1 MIRFHVQETTEDTFA
16 IDSQGPLQAAHAVLV
31 RPLLAWWNPLWHHG
45 DPCTHSLTQRPA
57 PSAFD

>member
-31 RPLLAWWNPLWHHG
+31 SSSPRLVESTMASW
-45 DPCTHSLTQRPA
+45 
-57 PSAFD
+57 